1 MLRTILLF
9 CLALSAQVQASS
21 DFIGGASCVSCHA
34 EQHELWRG
42 SHHDLAM
49 EVPSAESVLG
59 DFNGATFTHRDVT
72 TTFSRQ
78 GDEWLI
84 RTTGED
90 GKLADFPVRYT
101 FGVYPLQQYLLPL
114 SRGRLQ
120 AFEIAW
126 DSRPKEEGG
135 QRWFHLNP
143 EEVTDHTD
151 PLHWTGPYMNWNTRC
166 AECHSTNVEKRYDAA
181 TRSFDTRFS
190 ELDVSCEAC
199 HGPGAA
205 HLKWLEAGKDH
216 TVPGAGF
223 PVALDQRGD
232 WAFVD
237 GAAIAQRLE
246 PLNSNTQIDSCG
258 RCHSRRGT
266 LGEYHYGKPLLD
278 THRLALPESPL
289 YYHDGQIRD
298 EVFVYGSY
306 VQSKMHQAGVV
317 CSNCHESHSLQLR
330 APANGVCA
338 QCHQA
343 AVYDQPEHHHH
354 PAGSTGASCANCH
367 MPETPYMVV
376 DPRRD
381 HSMRIPRPDLSVVM
395 GVPNA
400 CNQCHQDQSA
410 EWALAAVRDW
420 GMRLTD
426 TGSHPGRAL
435 QHLEQGKLQA
445 TPSVQA
451 LAADSTATPIMR
463 ATALS
468 ALGQAGAGLPPETQA
483 LLRSPEPLLRMGAVR
498 SLSNTSLQKRYGLL
512 QPLIAD
518 PVTSVR
524 LAVAENLAPVPLAQI
539 PEEQAEA
546 LRAVFAEY
554 VAIAQEHADMPGT
567 QLQLG
572 MFLLNR
578 GDLPAAEKAY
588 REALYLNPQLLPA
601 RLNLADLLRVMQ
613 REDEARSEL
622 QTALEIAPN
631 NSAALHS
638 LGLLETRAGNRAVAL
653 DYLRRAAEQE
663 TEGTR
668 HRYVYAI
675 ALHDSGEQNQA
686 VSVLEALQRRAP
698 GNADVLLALVNY
710 TANSGDRERARHWAK
725 LLVASDPGNRN
736 YQALQQQLGG
746 P

>member
-1 MLRTILLF
+1 
-9 CLALSAQVQASS
+9 
-21 DFIGGASCVSCHA
+21 
-34 EQHELWRG
+34 
-42 SHHDLAM
+42 
-49 EVPSAESVLG
+49 
-59 DFNGATFTHRDVT
+59 
-72 TTFSRQ
+72 
-78 GDEWLI
+78 
-84 RTTGED
+84 
-90 GKLADFPVRYT
+90 
-101 FGVYPLQQYLLPL
+101 
-114 SRGRLQ
+114 
-120 AFEIAW
+120 
-126 DSRPKEEGG
+126 
-135 QRWFHLNP
+135 
-143 EEVTDHTD
+143 
-151 PLHWTGPYMNWNTRC
+151 
-166 AECHSTNVEKRYDAA
+166 
-181 TRSFDTRFS
+181 
-190 ELDVSCEAC
+190 
-199 HGPGAA
+199 
-205 HLKWLEAGKDH
+205 
-216 TVPGAGF
+216 
-223 PVALDQRGD
+223 
-232 WAFVD
+232 
-237 GAAIAQRLE
+237 
-246 PLNSNTQIDSCG
+246 
-258 RCHSRRGT
+258 
-266 LGEYHYGKPLLD
+266 
-278 THRLALPESPL
+278 
-289 YYHDGQIRD
+289 
-298 EVFVYGSY
+298 
-306 VQSKMHQAGVV
+306 
-317 CSNCHESHSLQLR
+317 
-330 APANGVCA
+330 
-338 QCHQA
+338 
-343 AVYDQPEHHHH
+343 
-354 PAGSTGASCANCH
+354 